1 MAKSKVTSKPKEN
14 QETAELDS
22 CIFELLSAKNLIK
35 GWMEFEIE
43 PELDVLLALIKV
55 AGAKLSYYQ
64 DKYHFHVDKSDHF
77 FVEDMLNFAK
87 KKAVADAEHLER
99 LRKQGHDVDKLGLT

>member
-1 MAKSKVTSKPKEN
+1 MAKSKVTYKPKEN
-14 QETAELDS
+14 QESAELDS

-43 PELDVLLALIKV
+43 PELDVLLALINV
-55 AGAKLSYYQ
+55 ASAKLNYYQ
-64 DKYHFHVDKSDHF
+64 DKYHFYVDASDHF

-87 KKAVADAEHLER
+87 KKAVADADHLEH
-99 LRKQGHDVDKLGLT
+99 LRKQGHDVDKLCLT